1 MDSKTCLK
9 SRKASRWPDYAGM
22 SLVEIL
28 VAMAVGL
35 VLLAGLIQV
44 WASSRQTY
52 RFAEAQAR
60 VQESGRYAV
69 QMLAEELRSTRSLGC
84 RSIAL
89 DEQDATLNVIAC
101 DLINPAQGEGN
112 CPGSP
117 AIGSELAM
125 GYDAAQMAAGAG
137 LDDLAG
143 TAASG
148 AQAAVSAR
156 WLRGDVIV
164 SWGAVGEGVYVDA
177 PGSIDAD
184 QRGTIDVPDLPSD
197 LGEGSLALITDC
209 AGTDVFTAMGIDD
222 ADDDEEDPDN
232 DHPSKIRFD
241 GNKNNASKLSRSYN
255 WSGGYLAGGPT
266 IRARVYPFEYKVFFV
281 CCMDSDTGEL
291 QAGDDVAQCN
301 DTPERFR
308 PALCR
313 WSTENNGGEA
323 RQIVADV
330 VDMRVTY
337 NGTFDGNR
345 FRGLTATTAENQD
358 LWSGVDSLEVRLL
371 TTWEDD
377 VLVEPNNWEDRV
389 ATKLGFGMNSDDGDR
404 DRRLYQT
411 FELTV
416 ATRSSA
422 LWYVQ

>member
-1 MDSKTCLK
+1 MNETGPK
-9 SRKASRWPDYAGM
+9 SRVMPTGPGAAGM

-89 DEQDATLNVIAC
+89 DEQDSTLNVIAC
-101 DLINPAQGEGN
+101 DLINPAQGQGN

-143 TAASG
+143 TAAGG
-148 AQAAVSAR
+148 AQADVTAR

-164 SWGAVGEGVYVDA
+164 SWGVAGEGVYVDS
-177 PGSIDAD
+177 PGSIDSN
-184 QRGTIDVPDLPSD
+184 QRGTIDVPDLPSEID
-197 LGEGSLALITDC
+197 EGSLALITDC
-209 AGTDVFTAMGIDD
+209 AGTDVFTAEGIDD
-222 ADDDEEDPDN
+222 EDDDEGDPDN
-232 DHPSKIRFD
+232 DHPSQIRFN
-241 GNKNNASKLSRSYN
+241 GNKNHSDQLSRSYN

-266 IRARVYPFEYKVFFV
+266 IRARVYPFEYKVFFI
-281 CCMDSDTGEL
+281 CCMDADTGDL
-291 QAGDDVAQCN
+291 QTGDAVQQCN
-301 DTPERFR
+301 DTPERYR

-313 WSTENNGGEA
+313 WSTENNGGET
-323 RQIVADV
+323 RQLVADV

-337 NGTFDGNR
+337 NGSSGDNR
-345 FRGLTATTAENQD
+345 FRGVNATTAEAQD
-358 LWSGVDSLEVRLL
+358 FWSGVDSLEVRLL

-377 VLVEPNNWEDRV
+377 VLVEPNDWEGRGAAD
-389 ATKLGFGMNSDDGDR
+389 LGFGLNADADDR

-416 ATRSSA
+416 ATRASA
-422 LWYVQ
+422 LWYVE